1 MWLLLPCDNDDDDNE
16 EEEDVIPNIS
26 SAICKESSLVGLKG
40 AKSILIILFRRCG
53 SFWVFFFICGLW
65 SHSYWSLFCLFLF
78 LFVTLSFSLSLS
90 LSLLCLCFR
99 LSRLS
104 QQYRFCCIDT
114 LLYIVRLASYP
125 LGAFRTRAQIQVL
138 SPNRSFSGPTEIPN
152 SFEIPKNYFDFK
164 CFAFHRF

>member
-1 MWLLLPCDNDDDDNE
+1 M
-16 EEEDVIPNIS
+16 PNRFSLFFSVVVVLFGS
-26 SAICKESSLVGLKG
+26 SSSYVD
-40 AKSILIILFRRCG
+40 CG
-53 SFWVFFFICGLW
+53 RIHIGPSFVSFFFSL
-65 SHSYWSLFCLFLF
+65 SLF
-78 LFVTLSFSLSLS
+78 LSLCLSLS

-114 LLYIVRLASYP
+114 LLYIVLLASYP

-164 CFAFHRF
+164 FCVSSILISRNEVTEFQSFYFT